1 MDTGTSTPRLVSNNF
16 VEVILPNYVINVNL
30 SPTMILRT
38 GLLIHK
44 LRYSVTA
51 LSKEMSDDKFFQM
64 EVFKSAPK
72 LDEVLPLF
80 QFVADKGMIFASTR
94 RIREQA
100 LAVIKYT
107 AELAFSCILDPKVK
121 NLIPTMELIAT
132 QFDAKNSAIAFVVGD
147 VNIYTD
153 EDAVGNGGKGIKLR
167 LGLMQIQ
174 SSLQWRELVNG
185 NPKRVQEA
193 KSLIFWLVLHAKQN
207 SLENIGQL
215 NLAKTTFWKRAL
227 TIQQT
232 DSNLQ
237 RKRKLAASD
246 QD

>member
-1 MDTGTSTPRLVSNNF
+1 METKTSTPRLVSNNF
-16 VEVILPNYVINVNL
+16 VEVVIPNYVVNINL
-30 SPTMILRT
+30 SPTLILKT

-51 LSKEMSDDKFFQM
+51 LSKEMSDDRFFQT

-72 LDEVLPLF
+72 LDEILPLF
-80 QFVADKGMIFASTR
+80 QFVAEKGLVFATTK

-107 AELAFSCILDPKVK
+107 TELAFSCILDVKVK
-121 NLIPTMELIAT
+121 NLIPTMELIAN
-132 QFDAKNSAIAFVVGD
+132 QFDAKNSAIAFVCGD
-147 VNIYTD
+147 VSIHVD
-153 EDAVGNGGKGIKLR
+153 EGMANGGGKGIKLR

-193 KSLIFWLVLHAKQN
+193 KALIYWLVLHAKQN
-207 SLENIGQL
+207 SLENVGQL
-215 NLAKTTFWKRAL
+215 RLAKTSFWKNAL

-237 RKRKLAASD
+237 RKRKLAVTE
-246 QD
+246 